1 MWLFLISWT
10 VKNFKN
16 TKTSFPLFAF
26 VESFLNFFF
35 FFFLW
40 NPHFYFYWNIWRDV
54 QKNTYI
60 QPKKLDYDDSFGADI
75 SSICT
80 ASIFIRIDLFSLFVY
95 VRIIS
100 IPLIRLYIQISKYI
114 CQIKIFF
121 RLFNVIIT
129 FREDILHIRNANMHE
144 FLQAKYSCSIS
155 FRLNK
160 FVYLLFFLFFTFKS
174 LLMRF
179 LYRMHQ

>member
-1 MWLFLISWT
+1 MIISYL
-10 VKNFKN
+10 VDSQEFQKYEDKFS
-16 TKTSFPLFAF
+16 SFCFCGKF
-26 VESFLNFFF
+26 SEFFF

-80 ASIFIRIDLFSLFVY
+80 ASIFIRIDFFSLFVY

-129 FREDILHIRNANMHE
+129 FREDATRICMNFFRQNIRA
-144 FLQAKYSCSIS
+144 
-155 FRLNK
+155 R
-160 FVYLLFFLFFTFKS
+160 YLS
-174 LLMRF
+174 G
-179 LYRMHQ
+179 